1 MAEEKTKVYA
11 YPRPAW
17 QPVPGEGV
25 VDCRELPQNLPGRV
39 RYFDLL
45 GRLKDVPSVGGVQ
58 FKELNVLSRLDLL
71 RIPSGEELHYIRV
84 ALLARVYCG
93 NPLVATVYI
102 YRCSYAK
109 TDEWRCSMKYLTS
122 MPRFMGAVKDD
133 NGNAYYVA
141 FDDEGRVIEDNWRG
155 YGFLF
160 TSLSALVKAARQLGF
175 FFNVPPF
182 WYHPLLSGI
191 GDYLYYMKP
200 TVHLAEVGRVS
211 RYLGSIAP
219 RQRLILN

>member
-1 MAEEKTKVYA
+1 MAEEKTQEWV

-25 VDCRELPQNLPGRV
+25 VDCKELPQKLPGRV

-45 GRLKDVPSVGGVQ
+45 GRLRDVPSVGGVQ
-58 FKELNVLSRLDLL
+58 FKELNVLSRSDLL
-71 RIPSGEELHYIRV
+71 RTPSGEEIRYIRT
-84 ALLARVYCG
+84 ALLARVHCG

-102 YRCSYAK
+102 YRCSYANAG
-109 TDEWRCSMKYLTS
+109 EWRCSMKYLTS
-122 MPRFMGAVKDD
+122 IPRFMGAVKDD
-133 NGNAYYVA
+133 DGNAYYVA
-141 FDDEGRVIEDNWRG
+141 FDDEGRLIEDNWRG

-160 TSLSALVKAARQLGF
+160 TSLSALVRAARQLGF
-175 FFNVPPF
+175 FFNVPPY

-191 GDYLYYMKP
+191 APYLYYVKP

>member
-1 MAEEKTKVYA
+1 MAEEKTQKWV

-25 VDCRELPQNLPGRV
+25 VDCRELPPKLPGKV

-45 GRLKDVPSVGGVQ
+45 GRLRDVPSVGGVQ
-58 FKELNVLSRLDLL
+58 FKELNVLSHLDLL
-71 RIPSGEELHYIRV
+71 RIPSGEETHYIIT
-84 ALLARVYCG
+84 ALLAREYCS

-102 YRCSYAK
+102 YRCDYAK

-133 NGNAYYVA
+133 NGNVYYVA
-141 FDDEGRVIEDNWRG
+141 FDDEGRVIEDSLRG

-160 TSLSALVKAARQLGF
+160 TSLSALVRAARQLGF
-175 FFNVPPF
+175 FFYVPPY

-191 GDYLYYMKP
+191 ADYLYYMKP

-219 RQRLILN
+219 RHRLILN

>member
-1 MAEEKTKVYA
+1 MAEEKTQKLV

-25 VDCRELPQNLPGRV
+25 VDCRELPQSLPGKV
-39 RYFDLL
+39 RYFDLW
-45 GRLKDVPSVGGVQ
+45 GRLRGVPSVGGVQ
-58 FKELNVLSRLDLL
+58 FKELNVLSYTDLL
-71 RIPSGEELHYIRV
+71 RIPPGEETRYIRV

-102 YRCSYAK
+102 YRCNYAN
-109 TDEWRCSMKYLTS
+109 TGEWRCSMKYLTAI
-122 MPRFMGAVKDD
+122 PRFMGAVKDD

-141 FDDEGRVIEDNWRG
+141 FDDEGRLIEDNWRG

-160 TSLSALVKAARQLGF
+160 TNLSALVKAARLLGF
-175 FFNVPPF
+175 FFNVSPY

-191 GDYLYYMKP
+191 GGYLYYMKP

-211 RYLGSIAP
+211 RYLGRIAP
-219 RQRLILN
+219 RHRLILN